1 MKKHFCVLIVLCSFL
16 SAFGQKE
23 HLITLDQ
30 LNKRISEGKDT
41 LYVINFW
48 ATWCIPCVKELAHF
62 EKLQA
67 DFVKKKVKVL
77 LVSVDFKSKLQS
89 SVLPFIK
96 KHQLKNEVFLLDE
109 PDQQVY
115 IDRVDPSWSGTIPA
129 TLFINKDK
137 RVFLEQEFT
146 YGQLVNQIQKIQ

>member
-16 SAFGQKE
+16 SALGQKD

>member
-1 MKKHFCVLIVLCSFL
+1 
-16 SAFGQKE
+16 
-23 HLITLDQ
+23 
-30 LNKRISEGKDT
+30 
-41 LYVINFW
+41 VINFW